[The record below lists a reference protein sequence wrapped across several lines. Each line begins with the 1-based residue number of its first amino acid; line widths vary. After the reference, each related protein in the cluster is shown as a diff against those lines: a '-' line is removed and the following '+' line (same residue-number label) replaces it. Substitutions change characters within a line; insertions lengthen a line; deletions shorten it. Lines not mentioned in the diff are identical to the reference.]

1 MVRAAMLTFIAHRD
15 QNLMRRIHRW
25 PAPRWIRIW
34 MICATRGGD
43 GWLWYG
49 MGLMVLLFGG
59 PNRFA
64 AVGAAALAAGVGI
77 ALFLRL
83 KKATGRKRPVAMEP
97 HVWATLLPPDQFSF
111 PSGHTITAFT
121 VAVSLSMFYPSLT
134 VGLLFCAVSV
144 AASRILLGMH
154 FLSDV
159 LAGSLIGATLAY
171 LSVHLVRLI

>member
-1 MVRAAMLTFIAHRD
+1 MLTFIAHRD